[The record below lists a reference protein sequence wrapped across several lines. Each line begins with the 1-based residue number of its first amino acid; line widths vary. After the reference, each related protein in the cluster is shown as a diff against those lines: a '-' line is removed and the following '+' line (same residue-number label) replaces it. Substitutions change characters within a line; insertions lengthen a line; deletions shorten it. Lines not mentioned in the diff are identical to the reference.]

1 MGITLPKRI
10 DGAAP
15 QQLKEGRQITVIGAN
30 GAGKTRFSLKLISSF
45 GNRAYVMSAMKA
57 MFPTPAGR
65 KPLEGS
71 IDDLFA
77 KADSASSFV
86 KLDANTELERLT
98 FLLLHDEFIELM
110 KYKSACFDPDTP
122 AGKKAEVPH
131 TKLDVLVSKWEEVFP
146 NNRILRQGGK
156 LLFSS
161 ASGNDV
167 YSTLRLSDGE
177 KAILYYLGAVQ
188 YAMPGAMIL
197 VDDPGAFIHRSIMQS
212 LWNVIEQMRPDCT
225 FVYNTHD
232 IDFASSRLDNTCIW
246 VKSYDALNEAW
257 DYEIVGSNQGL
268 SEELYIDLLGSRKP
282 VLFIEGDDTHSIDSK
297 LYPLVFT
304 EYTVKPLGSCN
315 QVIEATRSFNDLNG
329 FHHLDSYGIVDR
341 DRRSDKEVGYLR
353 AKKILVPDVAEIE
366 NLLLLPGIISVVAR
380 RRGKNPGEVLA
391 KVKKSILGMFERELR
406 SQAMLHVRHYVK
418 KTVEVRIDKKFSNIN
433 ALEDHMLDLV
443 NEINPR
449 GMYESLCREF
459 HGYIDQNDYL
469 SVLKVYNQ
477 KQMLPDCNVAQLCG
491 LENKDRYLRYVLGV
505 LKEDGPDATEIRN
518 AVKRCFGIE

>member
-232 IDFASSRLDNTCIW
+232 IDFAL
-246 VKSYDALNEAW
+246 
-257 DYEIVGSNQGL
+257 G
-268 SEELYIDLLGSRKP
+268 EELRRP
-282 VLFIEGDDTHSIDSK
+282 
-297 LYPLVFT
+297 
-304 EYTVKPLGSCN
+304 
-315 QVIEATRSFNDLNG
+315 QRSVGL
-329 FHHLDSYGIVDR
+329 R
-341 DRRSDKEVGYLR
+341 D
-353 AKKILVPDVAEIE
+353 
-366 NLLLLPGIISVVAR
+366 
-380 RRGKNPGEVLA
+380 
-391 KVKKSILGMFERELR
+391 
-406 SQAMLHVRHYVK
+406 
-418 KTVEVRIDKKFSNIN
+418 
-433 ALEDHMLDLV
+433 
-443 NEINPR
+443 
-449 GMYESLCREF
+449 
-459 HGYIDQNDYL
+459 
-469 SVLKVYNQ
+469 
-477 KQMLPDCNVAQLCG
+477 CG
-491 LENKDRYLRYVLGV
+491 LQPR
-505 LKEDGPDATEIRN
+505 P
-518 AVKRCFGIE
+518 